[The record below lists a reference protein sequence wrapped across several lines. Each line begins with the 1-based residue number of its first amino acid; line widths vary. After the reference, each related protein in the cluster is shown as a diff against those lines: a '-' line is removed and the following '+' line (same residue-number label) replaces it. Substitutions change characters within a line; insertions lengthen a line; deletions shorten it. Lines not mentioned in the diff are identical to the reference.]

1 MSITRTNIFRAYA
14 DARSLNEGLLLAG
27 YAESQSAKDMR
38 LHDAIE
44 ALGNIAKELGYRL
57 EKVEPVAREREQAH
71 V

>member
-27 YAESQSAKDMR
+27 YAENDVSKNLR
-38 LHDAIE
+38 LTDAIE
-44 ALGNIAKELGYRL
+44 ALGNIAKELGYRV
-57 EKVEPVAREREQAH
+57 EKIGTKEREN